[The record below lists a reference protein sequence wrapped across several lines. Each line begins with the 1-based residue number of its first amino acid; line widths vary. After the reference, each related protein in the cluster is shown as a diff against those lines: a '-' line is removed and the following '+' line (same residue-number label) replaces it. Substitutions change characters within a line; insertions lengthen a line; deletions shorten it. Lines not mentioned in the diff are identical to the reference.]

1 MELSNVYSF
10 GIRFMRGEVQF
21 SGLAV
26 WDWDWPC
33 SQEAFERL
41 GGNIKGKD
49 YLSYMLSMGSYEGVP
64 LPLEFLHLYGKRYYD
79 ILSIGFGS
87 SLFLVSDRFLE
98 ILETNHFTGWKSYP
112 VRLFEKNG
120 TEVFGYNG
128 FSVTGKAGKIDWE
141 QSEVVQIPSPIDK
154 TITYPYYKGIPI
166 DMSKWD
172 GSDIFMAEGCRF
184 YFVTE
189 QVYKVLK
196 KAKITNIEFEKA
208 TEFLMSK
215 D

>member
-1 MELSNVYSF
+1 MELSKVYRF
-10 GIRFMRGEVQF
+10 GMRFTRGEVQF
-21 SGLAV
+21 SGSAK
-26 WDWDWPC
+26 WDWPC
-33 SQEAFERL
+33 SREVFE
-41 GGNIKGKD
+41 KWEGKIVD
-49 YLSYMLSMGSYEGVP
+49 KSYISYMLSIGSYEGVP
-64 LPLEFLHLYGKRYYD
+64 FPLEFLHLYGKRYYD
-79 ILSIGFGS
+79 ILCIGFGS

-98 ILETNHFTGWKSYP
+98 VLKTNHFTGWKSYP

-141 QSEVVQIPSPIDK
+141 QSEVVQIPGPIDE
-154 TITYPYYKGIPI
+154 TITFPYYKGIPI

-172 GSDIFMAEGCRF
+172 GSDIFMAEGCWF
-184 YFVTE
+184 YFLTE

-196 KAKITNIEFEKA
+196 KAKITNIVFDKV
-208 TEFLMSK
+208 TEYLCSK

>member
-1 MELSNVYSF
+1 MELSKIYRLANKHT
-10 GIRFMRGEVQF
+10 RGQVQF
-21 SGLAV
+21 DEMA
-26 WDWDWPC
+26 DWDWPC

-41 GGNIKGKD
+41 GGKIEYKE
-49 YLSYMLSMGSYEGVP
+49 YLSVMLEMGSYEGIP
-64 LPLEFLHLYGKRYYD
+64 FPLEFRHLYGKRYYD
-79 ILSIGFGS
+79 ILHIGYVT
-87 SLFLVSDRFLE
+87 LFLVSDRFLE
-98 ILETNHFTGWKSYP
+98 VLETNHFTGWKSYP

-141 QSEVVQIPSPIDK
+141 KSEVVQIPGPIDE

-184 YFVTE
+184 YFSTE
-189 QVYKVLK
+189 KVYKVLK
-196 KAKITNIEFEKA
+196 KAKITNIEFERT

>member
-1 MELSNVYSF
+1 MVELSEIYEF
-10 GIRFMRGEVQF
+10 GSRLTRGEVEF
-21 SGLAV
+21 DAMEEWNWS
-26 WDWDWPC
+26 C
-33 SQEAFERL
+33 SAETFKRL
-41 GGNIKGKD
+41 GGRIENRE
-49 YLSYMLSMGSYEGVP
+49 YLDAMLTMGSYEGISF
-64 LPLEFLHLYGKRYYD
+64 PLEFRHKCGKRYYD
-79 ILSIGFGS
+79 ILHIGYA

-98 ILETNHFTGWKSYP
+98 VLETNHFTGWKSYP

-141 QSEVVQIPSPIDK
+141 KSEVVQIPGPIDE

-184 YFVTE
+184 YFSTE
-189 QVYKVLK
+189 KVYKVLK
-196 KAKITNIEFEKA
+196 KAKITNIEFERT